1 MKSIFTLL
9 LAALAF
15 VATAQPQKINYQ
27 GVAVGANGKP
37 IKNST
42 VGLRLSV
49 LDSLP
54 TGNTLCTETQTAST
68 DASGQFSIFLGGGT
82 ATVGTFANLP
92 WANGNDKFL
101 KVEMDAQ
108 GGSNYLP
115 MGTTQLVSVPYAM
128 AAKTADLA
136 KELQLGALIRGNNGE
151 TYSLTIGANGPTWTC
166 FPPVTAANAGA
177 DQLNVCGSSVNLAG
191 NTPSNGT
198 AAWSIISGAGG
209 SLGTANAPATPF
221 AGVRGNSYTLR
232 YSISNACGSS
242 ADTVSVS
249 LAPTPTPAN
258 AGPDQLS
265 LTGTTATLAANTPAA
280 GEMGAWS
287 MVAGSGGSLSGSNN
301 PTATFTKGTDS
312 TYTLVWTISGPC
324 GTSRDTVNLRF
335 PAPVGT
341 ACGQAVTYAGESY
354 PTVQIGTQCWF
365 AKNLNVGTMIN
376 GSGNQTNNGTMEK
389 YCYNNDPAK
398 CATYG
403 GMYQWAE
410 AVQYQNGA
418 SNTTSLPTAFTG
430 NVQGICPTGWHL
442 PSDAEYCTL
451 ATFLDATVNCGT
463 IGFSGTD
470 AGGKMKA
477 TSGLWTSPNT
487 GATNSS
493 GFSALPGG
501 DRRTNDTFLNLG
513 IRTYFWSSSE
523 SSSTNAIYRYLF
535 YNNSGIYRNPNSKD
549 YGYSAR
555 CTQD

>member
-1 MKSIFTLL
+1 MKHLFTLL

-15 VATAQPQKINYQ
+15 VATAQPQKIHYQ
-27 GVAVGANGKP
+27 AIAVGANGKP

-54 TGNTLCTETQTAST
+54 AGTALYTETQTAST
-68 DASGQFSIFLGGGT
+68 DAAGQFSIYLGGGT

-92 WANGNDKFL
+92 WANGSDKFL

-108 GGSNYLP
+108 GGTNYQP

-128 AAKTADLA
+128 AAGTS
-136 KELQLGALIRGNNGE
+136 KELNAGTIFNGSAGKKWMLIE
-151 TYSLTIGANGPTWTC
+151 TPNGPTWTC
-166 FPPVTAANAGA
+166 YPPVTLANAGA
-177 DQLNVCGSSVNLAG
+177 DQLNVCASSVNLAG
-191 NTPSNGT
+191 NAPSNGT
-198 AAWSIISGAGG
+198 AAWSILSGAGG
-209 SLGTANAPATPF
+209 SLGTANAAASTF
-221 AGVRGNSYTLR
+221 AGIRGSSYTLR

-242 ADTVSVS
+242 ADTVAVS
-249 LAPTPTPAN
+249 LAPTTTIAN

-265 LTGTTATLAANTPAA
+265 LTGTTATLAANAPAA
-280 GEMGAWS
+280 GETGAWS
-287 MVAGSGGSLSGSNN
+287 ILAGSGGSLNANNN

-312 TYTLVWTISGPC
+312 AYTLVWTMTSPC

-335 PAPVGT
+335 PTPVGT
-341 ACGQAVTYAGESY
+341 VCGQAVTYVGESY
-354 PTVQIGTQCWF
+354 PTVQIGSQCWF
-365 AKNLNVGTMIN
+365 AKNLNVGTMIT
-376 GSGNQTNNGTMEK
+376 GTSDQTNNSTLEK
-389 YCYNNDPAK
+389 YCYNNDAAN

-403 GMYQWAE
+403 GLYQWAE

-418 SNTTSLPTAFTG
+418 SNTTSPSPAFTG
-430 NVQGICPTGWHL
+430 NVRGICPTGWHL

-451 ATFLDATVNCGT
+451 TTFLDASANCSFGT
-463 IGFSGTD
+463 NSTT
-470 AGGKMKA
+470 AGGMLKS

-501 DRRTNDTFLNLG
+501 YRTSNGTFDNLG
-513 IRTYFWSSSE
+513 FSTSFWSSSE
-523 SSSTNAIYRYLF
+523 SSSSDAINRSLD
-535 YNNSGIYRNPNSKD
+535 YNYSDISRNSNHKGL
-549 YGYSAR
+549 GFSAR

>member
-15 VATAQPQKINYQ
+15 AATAQPQKINYQ
-27 GVAVGANGKP
+27 AIAVGANGKP

-54 TGNTLCTETQTAST
+54 AGTALYTETQTAST
-68 DASGQFSIFLGGGT
+68 DAAGQFSIYLGGGT
-82 ATVGTFANLP
+82 ATVGAFANLP
-92 WANGNDKFL
+92 WANGNNKFL

-128 AAKTADLA
+128 AAGSLR
-136 KELQLGALIRGNNGE
+136 EGALLYGNNGQ

-166 FPPVTAANAGA
+166 FPPVTMANAGV
-177 DQLNVCGSSVNLAG
+177 DQLNICASSVNLMG
-191 NTPSNGT
+191 NTPSNAT
-198 AAWSIISGAGG
+198 AAWSILSGAGG
-209 SLGTANAPATPF
+209 SLGTANAPATTF
-221 AGVRGNSYTLR
+221 AGVRGSSYTLR

-242 ADTVSVS
+242 ADTVAVS
-249 LAPTPTPAN
+249 LAPTTTPAN

-265 LTGTTATLAANTPAA
+265 LTGTTATLAANAPAA
-280 GEMGAWS
+280 GETGAWS

-301 PTATFTKGTDS
+301 PTTTFTKGTDS
-312 TYTLVWTISGPC
+312 AYTLVWTITGPC
-324 GTSRDTVNLRF
+324 GGTNDTVNLLF

-341 ACGQAVTYAGESY
+341 ACGQAVIYAGETY

-365 AKNLNVGTMIN
+365 AKNLNVGTMIS
-376 GSGNQTNNGTMEK
+376 SGNQTNNGTMEK
-389 YCYNNDPAK
+389 YCYNNDPAN
-398 CATYG
+398 CSTYG
-403 GMYQWAE
+403 GLYQWAE
-410 AVQYQNGA
+410 AVQYQSGA
-418 SNTTSLPTAFTG
+418 SSSTSPNPAFTG
-430 NVQGICPTGWHL
+430 NVRGICPTGWHL

-451 ATFLDATVNCGT
+451 TTFLHASANCSVIGT
-463 IGFSGTD
+463 SSSI
-470 AGGKMKA
+470 AGGLLKS
-477 TSGLWTSPNT
+477 TSGLWRTSPNS

-501 DRRTNDTFLNLG
+501 YRNSNGTFFHLG
-513 IRTYFWSSSE
+513 ISTIFWSSSE
-523 SSSTNAIYRYLF
+523 SSSTFAIFRSLYFGNAHIERYTANKNDGF
-535 YNNSGIYRNPNSKD
+535 
-549 YGYSAR
+549 SAR

>member
-1 MKSIFTLL
+1 MAMKSIFTLL

-27 GVAVGANGKP
+27 GVAVSANGKS

-54 TGNTLCTETQTAST
+54 TGNAFYTETHAAST
-68 DASGQFSIFLGGGT
+68 DAAGQFSIYLGGGT

-92 WANGNDKFL
+92 WANGNNKFL

-128 AAKTADLA
+128 AAGSL
-136 KELQLGALIRGNNGE
+136 KEGALLYGNNGQ
-151 TYSLTIGANGPTWTC
+151 TYSLMVGANGPTWTC
-166 FPPVTAANAGA
+166 YPPVTMANAGV
-177 DQLNVCGSSVNLAG
+177 DQLNICASSVNLTG

-198 AAWSIISGAGG
+198 AAWSILSGAGG
-209 SLGTANAPATPF
+209 SLGTANAPATTF

-242 ADTVSVS
+242 ADTVTVS
-249 LAPTPTPAN
+249 LAPTTTPAN

-265 LTGTTATLAANTPAA
+265 LMGTTATLTANAPAA
-280 GEMGAWS
+280 GETGVWS
-287 MVAGSGGSLSGSNN
+287 ILAGSGGSLSANNN

-312 TYTLVWTISGPC
+312 AYSLVWMITGPC
-324 GTSRDTVNLRF
+324 GTSLDTVKLLF

-341 ACGQAVTYAGESY
+341 ACGQAVNYAGESY

-376 GSGNQTNNGTMEK
+376 DSVDQTNNSTLEK
-389 YCYNNDPAK
+389 YCFNNDPAD
-398 CATYG
+398 CTTYG
-403 GMYQWAE
+403 GLYQWAE
-410 AVQYQNGA
+410 AVQYQNNA
-418 SNTTSLPTAFTG
+418 SNTAALSYPFTS

-442 PSDAEYCTL
+442 PSDVEWSTL
-451 ATFLDATVNCGT
+451 EMTLGGSSV
-463 IGFSGTD
+463 
-470 AGGKMKA
+470 AGGALKS
-477 TSGLWTSPNT
+477 TSGLWYSPNT

-501 DRRTNDTFLNLG
+501 CRATLG
-513 IRTYFWSSSE
+513 IFNGIGASSFFWSSSE
-523 SSSTNAIYRYLF
+523 FSSTNAINRAVVDEYS
-535 YNNSGIYRNPNSKD
+535 NIYRNRYPKD
-549 YGYSAR
+549 YGFSAR
-555 CTQD
+555 CIQD